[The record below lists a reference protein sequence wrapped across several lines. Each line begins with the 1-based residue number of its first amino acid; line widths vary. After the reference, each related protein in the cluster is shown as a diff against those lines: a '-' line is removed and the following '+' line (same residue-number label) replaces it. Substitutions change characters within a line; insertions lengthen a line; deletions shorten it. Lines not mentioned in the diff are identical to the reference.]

1 MKLFGTSLKSFCDE
15 NLMAQV
21 KDKDT
26 AAFEELYNRYSKV
39 ILHYLY
45 KMLGG
50 SEAQA
55 QDFLHDIFLKII
67 EKPYLFDQ
75 SKKFK
80 TWIFQIAHNKCKNEY
95 RKKDIRN
102 QAKVKF
108 ELKEMY
114 SQTSISPD
122 TKMDFKSMN
131 EIINQELSKY
141 EEKHYS
147 TFVLRYQHELSIKE
161 IAEISDCPEGTVKS
175 RLFYV
180 TQKLVDKMKDFQQN

>member
-1 MKLFGTSLKSFCDE
+1 MKFFESSLQSCSDE
-15 NLMAQV
+15 ELMAQI
-21 KDKDT
+21 KNKNA
-26 AAFEELYNRYSKV
+26 AAFEELYNRYCKV

-45 KMLGG
+45 KMLGS

-67 EKPYLFDQ
+67 EKPFLFDK

-95 RKKDIRN
+95 RRKDIRN
-102 QAKVKF
+102 QPKVKF
-108 ELKEMY
+108 E
-114 SQTSISPD
+114 I
-122 TKMDFKSMN
+122 N
-131 EIINQELSKY
+131 EIYSNNTTSPEATIDFNKMNKFINYELSKY
-141 EEKHYS
+141 EEKHFS

-161 IAEISDCPEGTVKS
+161 IAEISECPEGTVKS

-180 TQKLVDKMKDFQQN
+180 TKKLVEKVKDYYK